1 MYVLET
7 FAFGFR
13 PNQFILQEHRAS
25 LMPIILQGGKK
36 KQLGFIRM
44 KYIYSYGPVFRQKKN
59 LHHTTWCYHC
69 WHTGSPRFG
78 LALVRRKRA
87 TGAPRMQEKRLAMVT
102 ETDIQYR
109 VGELGERSPS
119 FCVRGEVLL
128 LVQVDLPGLSRLMP

>member
-44 KYIYSYGPVFRQKKN
+44 KYIYSYGPVFRQKNK
-59 LHHTTWCYHC
+59 
-69 WHTGSPRFG
+69 
-78 LALVRRKRA
+78 
-87 TGAPRMQEKRLAMVT
+87 
-102 ETDIQYR
+102 
-109 VGELGERSPS
+109 SPS
-119 FCVRGEVLL
+119 HDLVLSL
-128 LVQVDLPGLSRLMP
+128 LAHRIAKIWPGTCEEETCDRRAKDAREETRDGYRNRYSVPRRRIGRKVAIVLR